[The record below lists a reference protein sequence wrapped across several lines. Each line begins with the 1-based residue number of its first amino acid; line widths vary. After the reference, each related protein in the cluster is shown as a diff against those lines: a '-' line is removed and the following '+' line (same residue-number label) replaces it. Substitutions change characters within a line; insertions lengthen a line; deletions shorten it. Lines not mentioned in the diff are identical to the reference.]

1 MEESELDKS
10 ELPTTFKLT
19 RARRKGVVARG
30 NDLGFLAV
38 LAASLGYFWIS
49 GPQLWATIR
58 QSVRLAL
65 VGGPILSDGRDAMFA
80 AVDTVFSA
88 VARQL
93 VLLTGIVFLTVLL
106 FELVQTGFVYSTEP
120 LKLNFGRLNPVNGL
134 KRLFSLRLL
143 IETIKNVLKLG
154 IYSAVG
160 YFVIRDVLQSDIP
173 AITDGRSLSALMANA
188 AFRLVSA
195 YILVALLF
203 AVVDQIIAR
212 RDFLKRMRMSRR
224 ELRRETRE
232 REGEP
237 RIKQKRKQMHGEFSK
252 ASKSI
257 RGIRK
262 ADVLITNPE
271 HVAIGLHYDARSM
284 QAPTAVA
291 VGTNYLAQRLKRIAF
306 VYGIPI
312 IENPTLAR
320 SLYRHTALNSV
331 ISENCFK
338 PVADIYNDIR
348 RKRGK
353 RSADEHA

>member
-1 MEESELDKS
+1 MEETEQDKS
-10 ELPTTFKLT
+10 ELPTAFKLT
-19 RARRKGVVARG
+19 RARRKGAVARG
-30 NDLGFLAV
+30 IDLGFFAA

-49 GPQLWATIR
+49 GPQFWATLT
-58 QSVRLAL
+58 QSVRLGL

-80 AVDTVFSA
+80 AADQVFSA
-88 VARQL
+88 VARPL
-93 VLLTGIVFLTVLL
+93 VLLATIVFLTVLL

-120 LKLNFGRLNPVNGL
+120 LKPNFSRLNPANGL

-143 IETIKNVLKLG
+143 IETIKNVLKLVF
-154 IYSAVG
+154 YSTVG
-160 YFVIRDVLQSDIP
+160 YFVIREVFQSDIS

-188 AFRLVSA
+188 AFRLLSA
-195 YILVALLF
+195 FVLVALLF

-237 RIKQKRKQMHGEFSK
+237 RTKQKRKQLHGEFAK

-271 HVAIGLHYDARSM
+271 HVAVGLQYDARSM
-284 QAPTAVA
+284 PAPTVVA
-291 VGTNYLAQRLKRIAF
+291 TGTNYLARRLKRIAF

-320 SLYRHTALNSV
+320 GLYRHTALNSA
-331 ISENCFK
+331 IPENFFK
-338 PVADIYNDIR
+338 TVADIYNGIR
-348 RKRGK
+348 RKRGNGP
-353 RSADEHA
+353 ADEHA